1 MATSKT
7 EAYGTERAADAFRFG
22 ASCNGGKPWNPE
34 AAAPSCALLVEDL
47 GLERVCVGKRGR
59 GRRGPEGPE
68 GRRRDPAPRRWSGS
82 SNPSPAPPL
91 MAGRAASSSC
101 EGLSN

>member
-47 GLERVCVGKRGR
+47 GLERVCVGK
-59 GRRGPEGPE
+59 
-68 GRRRDPAPRRWSGS
+68 
-82 SNPSPAPPL
+82 
-91 MAGRAASSSC
+91 
-101 EGLSN
+101 